1 MRSSG
6 GTYCALARSV
16 VVFTKSRIARFA
28 GPSFQ
33 VASGSVCA
41 FAVVAPS
48 NAGIAVRTPSTKRR
62 LATTDSEADM
72 IGPYHVRKCQE
83 IARRALLANRP
94 DKLNRVQ
101 FGTVGFPSWPRI
113 PLFPYG
119 DLRQNKAFSDQC
131 YELTISAGARRLR
144 ICAIWP

>member
-48 NAGIAVRTPSTKRR
+48 NAGKAGIAVRTPSTKRR
-62 LATTDSEADM
+62 LATTESAADI

-83 IARRALLANRP
+83 IARRAPLANRP
-94 DKLNRVQ
+94 DKLER
-101 FGTVGFPSWPRI
+101 FHADW
-113 PLFPYG
+113 
-119 DLRQNKAFSDQC
+119 K
-131 YELTISAGARRLR
+131 
-144 ICAIWP
+144 